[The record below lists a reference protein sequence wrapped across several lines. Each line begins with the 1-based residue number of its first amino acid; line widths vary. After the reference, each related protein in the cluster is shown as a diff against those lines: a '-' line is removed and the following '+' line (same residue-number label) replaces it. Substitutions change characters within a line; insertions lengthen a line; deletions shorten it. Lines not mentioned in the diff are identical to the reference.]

1 MKKVLSVLLSMVLIF
16 TVVLPSQLAFAS
28 QNKTFSFTEYNPY
41 YVELLG
47 KEKLKKIL
55 DNGGSNLVASCSD
68 VKQSDDLETVK
79 EASEY
84 LRNEMV
90 NREKSATVNVKSEET
105 DFSKLIKEIFEGS
118 YSQDIVR
125 GAQDGDYLKFHWGS
139 YKVSGMY
146 SNLAD
151 GRRLYSI
158 NYRLEYYTTA
168 EEEQAVT
175 EKINETI
182 TDLDLNSGSD
192 YIKIKKIHDFVCDTI
207 QYDYINVSNTDYKY
221 QFTTYGALFN
231 GRAVCQGYATLF
243 YRLCREVGIPVRVI
257 TSSNH
262 AWNIVKLNDKYYN
275 IDCTW
280 DDTDKDTPGIPTGD
294 YWSGIVIYK
303 WFLNGCDDFPSHI
316 RQEEYTTDEFNAEY
330 PMASKTY
337 TCSHSEIVWTYPENS
352 SCINGFER
360 KKICTNCEEV
370 FADETISAGSS
381 HSMSQ
386 TVISPTCQSEGYTH
400 HFCTICG
407 YCYDDTK
414 TEKVDHKYTNYVY
427 NKDATCAKDGTKTAT
442 CDYGCGE
449 TETVTAPNTKLSHSF
464 TDYTYNKDATCT
476 KDGTKT
482 AACDYGCGETET
494 VTAPNTKLSHSF
506 TDYTYNKDATCTK
519 DGTKTAACDYGC
531 GETETVTAP
540 NTKLNHSFTVLV
552 EKEVPSTC
560 AEEGHTAIYKCLN
573 CSATQGGEKI
583 EKNNNHICT
592 KTVTPPTYDAQGYT
606 IYTCNICGYSYI
618 SDFTSKLEKPAKNPT
633 ENPTTPI
640 NPPVSN
646 SDLPS
651 VAPSTSTITPNPSP
665 TPNSAMTAPK
675 TVANLKSASIK
686 KAKGKNKA
694 IELTWGKVASVSG
707 YEIQVATDKKFKK
720 NKKTV
725 TIKKQKTTK
734 TTVKKLKAKKKYY
747 VRIRTYKT
755 VNGKKVYS
763 AWSKVKSVKTK

>member
-1 MKKVLSVLLSMVLIF
+1 MKKVISVLLSIVLIF
-16 TVVLPSQLAFAS
+16 TVVLPAQLAFAS

-55 DNGGSNLVASCSD
+55 DNDGSDFLSEKAET
-68 VKQSDDLETVK
+68 KQSNFIESDILETITD
-79 EASEY
+79 AS
-84 LRNEMV
+84 LFLKNEMI
-90 NREKSATVNVKSEET
+90 NRENCIVVKIKSKET
-105 DFSKLIKEIFEGS
+105 DFNELVKEIFYNCFS
-118 YSQDIVR
+118 PTLTDKT
-125 GAQDGDYLKFHWGS
+125 QDGDYLKFHWGG
-139 YKVSGMY
+139 YKASGMI
-146 SNLAD
+146 SNLND
-151 GRRLYSI
+151 SKLYSI
-158 NYRLEYYTTA
+158 VYEVEYYKTA
-168 EEEQAVT
+168 KEEQAVT

-182 TDLDLNSGSD
+182 TDLNLNNGSD
-192 YIKIKKIHDFVCDTI
+192 YIKIKKIHDFVCNTI

-262 AWNIVKLNDKYYN
+262 AWNIVKVNDKYYN

-294 YWSGIVIYK
+294 YWSNIIVYK
-303 WFLNGCDDFPSHI
+303 WFLNGCDDFPNHI
-316 RQEEYTTDEFNAEY
+316 REEEYTTDEFNAEY

-360 KKICTNCEEV
+360 KKICTNCEEI
-370 FADETISAGSS
+370 FADETIPAGSS

-400 HFCTICG
+400 HFCTVCG

-414 TEKVDHKYTNYVY
+414 TEKVDHKYTNYVD
-427 NKDATCAKDGTKTAT
+427 NKDATCTKDGTKTAT

-464 TDYTYNKDATCT
+464 TDYIYNKDATCT

-482 AACDYGCGETET
+482 ATCDYGCGETKT

-506 TDYTYNKDATCTK
+506 T
-519 DGTKTAACDYGC
+519 
-531 GETETVTAP
+531 
-540 NTKLNHSFTVLV
+540 VLI

-560 AEEGHTAIYKCLN
+560 AKEGHTAIYKCLN

-583 EKNNNHICT
+583 EKNNNHIYK

-606 IYTCNICGYSYI
+606 IYTCEVCNYSYKD
-618 SDFTSKLEKPAKNPT
+618 DFTDKLERPAEKPTVKPT
-633 ENPTTPI
+633 EKPTTPI

-665 TPNSAMTAPK
+665 APNSATTAPK
-675 TVANLKSASIK
+675 IVAKPKSAKFKKVKSAK
-686 KAKGKNKA
+686 KAISVKWKKVRGVKGYQ
-694 IELTWGKVASVSG
+694 V
-707 YEIQVATDKKFKK
+707 QVATNKKFKK

-747 VRIRTYKT
+747 VRIRTYKI

-763 AWSKVKSVKTK
+763 SWSKVKSVKTK

>member
-1 MKKVLSVLLSMVLIF
+1 MKKVISVILSMVLIF

-55 DNGGSNLVASCSD
+55 DNGGSDFLSEKA
-68 VKQSDDLETVK
+68 ETK
-79 EASEY
+79 NERSEIFDTIDEASEY
-84 LRNEMV
+84 LKKAMI
-90 NREKSATVNVKSEET
+90 NRKPYATIRVKSKET
-105 DFSKLIKEIFEGS
+105 DTQQLIKNIFNNAT
-118 YSQDIVR
+118 SQKLS
-125 GAQDGDYLKFHWGS
+125 QNPQEGDYLRWSWGS
-139 YKVSGMY
+139 YKASGLY
-146 SNLAD
+146 SNAVD
-151 GRRLYSI
+151 GRIYVIDYELG
-158 NYRLEYYTTA
+158 YYTTA

-221 QFTTYGALFN
+221 QFTTYGALFK

-257 TSSNH
+257 TSSSH
-262 AWNIVKLNDKYYN
+262 AWNIVKIDDKYYN

-280 DDTDKDTPGIPTGD
+280 DDSDLDVPMDKDGN

-337 TCSHSEIVWTYPENS
+337 TCTHSEIVWTYPENS
-352 SCINGFER
+352 SCIDGFER

-427 NKDATCAKDGTKTAT
+427 NKDATCAKDGTKTAA

-449 TETVTAPNTKLSHSF
+449 IETVTAPNTKLSHSF
-464 TDYTYNKDATCT
+464 TNYVYNKDATCT

-482 AACDYGCGETET
+482 AACDYGCGEI
-494 VTAPNTKLSHSF
+494 
-506 TDYTYNKDATCTK
+506 
-519 DGTKTAACDYGC
+519 
-531 GETETVTAP
+531 ETVTAP
-540 NTKLNHSFTVLV
+540 NTKLNHSFTVLI
-552 EKEVPSTC
+552 ENEVPSTC

-606 IYTCNICGYSYI
+606 IYTCDICGYSYI
-618 SDFTSKLEKPAKNPT
+618 SDFTDKLEKPAKNPT
-633 ENPTTPI
+633 ENSTTPI

-651 VAPSTSTITPNPSP
+651 VAPSNSTITPNPSQ
-665 TPNSAMTAPK
+665 TPNSATTAPK
-675 TVANLKSASIK
+675 TVANPKSASIK
-686 KAKGKNKA
+686 KVKAAKKA
-694 IELTWGKVASVSG
+694 ILVTWKKVSG
-707 YEIQVATDKKFKK
+707 VKGYQVQVATDKKFKK

-734 TTVKKLKAKKKYY
+734 TTVKKLKSKKKYY

>member
-1 MKKVLSVLLSMVLIF
+1 MKKVISVILSMVLIF
-16 TVVLPSQLAFAS
+16 TIALPSQVAFAS

-47 KEKLKKIL
+47 KKKLKKIL
-55 DNGGSNLVASCSD
+55 DDGGSEHIASYSD

-90 NREKSATVNVKSEET
+90 NRETSATVNIKSKET
-105 DFSKLIKEIFEGS
+105 DFSKLIKEVFEGS
-118 YSQDIVR
+118 YSQDIVS
-125 GAQDGDYLKFHWGS
+125 GAQDGDYLKFHWGG

-182 TDLDLNSGSD
+182 TDLNLNNGSD
-192 YIKIKKIHDFVCDTI
+192 YIKIKKIHDFVCNTI

-262 AWNIVKLNDKYYN
+262 AWNIVKVNDKYYN

-280 DDTDKDTPGIPTGD
+280 DDSDLDVPMDKNGN

-303 WFLNGCDDFPSHI
+303 WFLNGSDDFPSHI

-360 KKICTNCEEV
+360 KEICTNCEKI
-370 FADETISAGSS
+370 FADETIPAGSS

-427 NKDATCAKDGTKTAT
+427 NKDATC
-442 CDYGCGE
+442 
-449 TETVTAPNTKLSHSF
+449 
-464 TDYTYNKDATCT
+464 T

-482 AACDYGCGETET
+482 AACDYGCGETKT

-506 TDYTYNKDATCTK
+506 T
-519 DGTKTAACDYGC
+519 
-531 GETETVTAP
+531 
-540 NTKLNHSFTVLV
+540 VLI

-560 AEEGHTAIYKCLN
+560 AKEGHTAIYKCSN

-583 EKNNNHICT
+583 EKNNDHIYK

-606 IYTCNICGYSYI
+606 IYTCDICGYSYK
-618 SDFTSKLEKPAKNPT
+618 SDFTDKLERPAEKPN

-665 TPNSAMTAPK
+665 TPNSATTAPK
-675 TVANLKSASIK
+675 IVAKPKSVSIK
-686 KAKGKNKA
+686 KVKAAKKA
-694 IELTWGKVASVSG
+694 ISVEWKKVSGVSG
-707 YEIQVATDKKFKK
+707 YEIQLATDKKFKK

-747 VRIRTYKT
+747 VRIRTYKI

-763 AWSKVKSVKTK
+763 SWSKVKSVKTK

>member
-1 MKKVLSVLLSMVLIF
+1 MKKVISVILSMVLIF
-16 TVVLPSQLAFAS
+16 TIALPSQVAFAS

-47 KEKLKKIL
+47 KKKLKKIL
-55 DNGGSNLVASCSD
+55 DDGGSEHIASYSD
-68 VKQSDDLETVK
+68 IKQSDDLETVK

-90 NREKSATVNVKSEET
+90 NREKSATVNVKSKET

-118 YSQDIVR
+118 YSQDIVS
-125 GAQDGDYLKFHWGS
+125 GAQDGDYLKFHWGG

-182 TDLDLNSGSD
+182 TDLNLNNGSD

-207 QYDYINVSNTDYKY
+207 QYDYINVSNTDYKN

-262 AWNIVKLNDKYYN
+262 AWNIVKIDNKYYN

-294 YWSGIVIYK
+294 YWSNIIVYK
-303 WFLNGCDDFPSHI
+303 WFLNGSDDFPNHI

-352 SCINGFER
+352 SCIDGFER
-360 KKICTNCEEV
+360 KEICTNCEEI
-370 FADETISAGSS
+370 FADETIPAGSS

-427 NKDATCAKDGTKTAT
+427 NKDATCTKDGTKTAA
-442 CDYGCGE
+442 CDYGCGK
-449 TETVTAPNTKLSHSF
+449 TETITAPNTKLSHSF
-464 TDYTYNKDATCT
+464 TDYIYNKDATCT

-482 AACDYGCGETET
+482 AACDYGCGETKT
-494 VTAPNTKLSHSF
+494 VTVPNTKLSHSF
-506 TDYTYNKDATCTK
+506 T
-519 DGTKTAACDYGC
+519 
-531 GETETVTAP
+531 
-540 NTKLNHSFTVLV
+540 VLI

-560 AEEGHTAIYKCLN
+560 AKEGHTAIYKCLN

-583 EKNNNHICT
+583 EKNNDHIYY
-592 KTVTPPTYDAQGYT
+592 KETVTPPTYDAQGYT
-606 IYTCNICGYSYI
+606 IYTCDVCGYSYK
-618 SDFTSKLEKPAKNPT
+618 SDFTDKLERPAEKPTVK
-633 ENPTTPI
+633 PTTPI
-640 NPPVSN
+640 NPPASN

-665 TPNSAMTAPK
+665 TPNSATTAPK
-675 TVANLKSASIK
+675 IVAKPKSASIK
-686 KAKGKNKA
+686 KVKAAKKA
-694 IELTWGKVASVSG
+694 VSVQWKKVGGVKG
-707 YEIQVATDKKFKK
+707 YQVQVATDKKFKK

-747 VRIRTYKT
+747 VRIRTYKI

-763 AWSKVKSVKTK
+763 SWSKVKNVKTK

>member
-1 MKKVLSVLLSMVLIF
+1 MKKVISVLLSIVLIF

-55 DNGGSNLVASCSD
+55 DNDGSDFLSEKA
-68 VKQSDDLETVK
+68 ETK
-79 EASEY
+79 NERSEIFDTIDEASEY
-84 LRNEMV
+84 LKKAMI
-90 NREKSATVNVKSEET
+90 NRKPYATIRVKSKET
-105 DFSKLIKEIFEGS
+105 DTQQLIKNIFNNAT
-118 YSQDIVR
+118 SQKLS
-125 GAQDGDYLKFHWGS
+125 QNPQEGDYLRWSWGS
-139 YKVSGMY
+139 YKASGLY
-146 SNLAD
+146 SNAVD
-151 GRRLYSI
+151 GRIYVIDYELG
-158 NYRLEYYTTA
+158 YYTTA

-182 TDLDLNSGSD
+182 TDLDLNNGSD

-221 QFTTYGALFN
+221 QFTTYGALFK

-262 AWNIVKLNDKYYN
+262 AWNIVKVNDKYYN

-280 DDTDKDTPGIPTGD
+280 DDSDLDVPMDKNGN

-352 SCINGFER
+352 SCIDGFER

-386 TVISPTCQSEGYTH
+386 TVILPTCQSEGYTH

-427 NKDATCAKDGTKTAT
+427 NKDATCA
-442 CDYGCGE
+442 
-449 TETVTAPNTKLSHSF
+449 
-464 TDYTYNKDATCT
+464 

-583 EKNNNHICT
+583 EKNNNHIYT
-592 KTVTPPTYDAQGYT
+592 ETVTPPTYDAQGYT
-606 IYTCNICGYSYI
+606 IYTCDICGYSYT
-618 SDFTSKLEKPAKNPT
+618 SKFTDKLEKPAKNPT
-633 ENPTTPI
+633 ENSTTPI

-651 VAPSTSTITPNPSP
+651 IAPSTSTITPNPSQ
-665 TPNSAMTAPK
+665 TPNSATTAPK
-675 TVANLKSASIK
+675 TVANPKSASIK

-694 IELTWGKVASVSG
+694 IELTWGKVASVIG

>member
-1 MKKVLSVLLSMVLIF
+1 MKKVISVLLSMVLIF
-16 TVVLPSQLAFAS
+16 TVALPSQLAFAS

-55 DNGGSNLVASCSD
+55 DNGGSDLVASCSD

-90 NREKSATVNVKSEET
+90 NREKSATVNVKSKET

-125 GAQDGDYLKFHWGS
+125 GAQDGDYLKFHWGG

-146 SNLAD
+146 SNLTD

-221 QFTTYGALFN
+221 QFTTYGALFK

-257 TSSNH
+257 TSSSH
-262 AWNIVKLNDKYYN
+262 AWNIVKLNDNYYN

-303 WFLNGCDDFPSHI
+303 WFLNGSDDFPSHI

-352 SCINGFER
+352 SCIDGFER

-427 NKDATCAKDGTKTAT
+427 NKDATCAKDGTKTA
-442 CDYGCGE
+442 
-449 TETVTAPNTKLSHSF
+449 
-464 TDYTYNKDATCT
+464 
-476 KDGTKT
+476 
-482 AACDYGCGETET
+482 ACDYGCGETET

-506 TDYTYNKDATCTK
+506 TNYVYNKDATCTK

-531 GETETVTAP
+531 GKTETVTAP

-606 IYTCNICGYSYI
+606 IYTCDICGYSYI
-618 SDFTSKLEKPAKNPT
+618 SDFTEKLEKPAKNPT
-633 ENPTTPI
+633 ENSTTPI

-651 VAPSTSTITPNPSP
+651 VAPSNSTIAPNPSQ
-665 TPNSAMTAPK
+665 TPNSATTAPK
-675 TVANLKSASIK
+675 TVANPKSASIK

-694 IELTWGKVASVSG
+694 VELTWGKVASVSG

-747 VRIRTYKT
+747 VRVRTYKT

>member
-1 MKKVLSVLLSMVLIF
+1 MRKVISVLLSMVLIF

-125 GAQDGDYLKFHWGS
+125 GAQDGDYLKFHWGG

-221 QFTTYGALFN
+221 QFTTYGALFK

-303 WFLNGCDDFPSHI
+303 WFLNGSDDFPSHI

-352 SCINGFER
+352 SCIDGFER

-386 TVISPTCQSEGYTH
+386 TVILPTCQSEGYTH

-427 NKDATCAKDGTKTAT
+427 NKDATCTKDGTKTAA
-442 CDYGCGE
+442 CDYGCCE
-449 TETVTAPNTKLSHSF
+449 IETVTAPNTKLSHSF

-482 AACDYGCGETET
+482 ATCDYGCGEI
-494 VTAPNTKLSHSF
+494 
-506 TDYTYNKDATCTK
+506 
-519 DGTKTAACDYGC
+519 
-531 GETETVTAP
+531 ETVTAP

-583 EKNNNHICT
+583 EKNNDHIY
-592 KTVTPPTYDAQGYT
+592 KETVTPPTYDAQGYT
-606 IYTCNICGYSYI
+606 IYTCDVCGYSYK
-618 SDFTSKLEKPAKNPT
+618 SNFTDKLERPAKNPT

-651 VAPSTSTITPNPSP
+651 VAPSNSTITPNPSQ
-665 TPNSAMTAPK
+665 TPNSATTAPK
-675 TVANLKSASIK
+675 TVANPKSASIK

-747 VRIRTYKT
+747 VRVRTYKT

>member
-1 MKKVLSVLLSMVLIF
+1 MKKVISVILSMVLIF
-16 TVVLPSQLAFAS
+16 TIALPSQVAFAS

-47 KEKLKKIL
+47 KKKLKKIL
-55 DNGGSNLVASCSD
+55 DDGGSDFLSEKAET
-68 VKQSDDLETVK
+68 KQSNFIESDILETITD
-79 EASEY
+79 AS
-84 LRNEMV
+84 LFLKNEMI
-90 NREKSATVNVKSEET
+90 NRENCIVVKIKSKET
-105 DFSKLIKEIFEGS
+105 DFNELVKEIFYNCFS
-118 YSQDIVR
+118 PTLTDKT
-125 GAQDGDYLKFHWGS
+125 QDGDYLKWHWGG
-139 YKVSGMY
+139 YKASGMI
-146 SNLAD
+146 SNLND
-151 GRRLYSI
+151 SKLYSI
-158 NYRLEYYTTA
+158 VYEVEYYTTA

-175 EKINETI
+175 EKINGTI
-182 TDLDLNSGSD
+182 TDLNLNNGSD

-207 QYDYINVSNTDYKY
+207 QYDYINVSNTDYKN

-262 AWNIVKLNDKYYN
+262 AWNIVKIDNKYYN

-294 YWSGIVIYK
+294 YWSNIIVYK
-303 WFLNGCDDFPSHI
+303 WFLNGSDDFPNHI

-360 KKICTNCEEV
+360 KEICTNCEEI
-370 FADETISAGSS
+370 FADETIPAGSS

-407 YCYDDTK
+407 YSYDDTK

-427 NKDATCAKDGTKTAT
+427 NKDATCTKDGTKTAA
-442 CDYGCGE
+442 CDYGCGKA
-449 TETVTAPNTKLSHSF
+449 ETVTAPNTKLSHSF

-482 AACDYGCGETET
+482 ATCDYGCGETET

-506 TDYTYNKDATCTK
+506 T
-519 DGTKTAACDYGC
+519 
-531 GETETVTAP
+531 
-540 NTKLNHSFTVLV
+540 VLI

-560 AEEGHTAIYKCLN
+560 AKEGHTAIYKCLN

-583 EKNNNHICT
+583 EKNNDHIYY
-592 KTVTPPTYDAQGYT
+592 KETVTPPTYDAQGYT
-606 IYTCNICGYSYI
+606 IYTCDVCGYSYK
-618 SDFTSKLEKPAKNPT
+618 SDFTDKLERPAEKPTVK
-633 ENPTTPI
+633 PTTPI

-651 VAPSTSTITPNPSP
+651 VAPSISTITPNPSP
-665 TPNSAMTAPK
+665 TPNSATTAPK
-675 TVANLKSASIK
+675 IVAKPKSASIK
-686 KAKGKNKA
+686 KVKAAKKA
-694 IELTWGKVASVSG
+694 ILVTWKKVGGVKG
-707 YEIQVATDKKFKK
+707 YQVQVATDKKFKK

-747 VRIRTYKT
+747 VRVRTYKIA
-755 VNGKKVYS
+755 NGKKVYS

>member
-1 MKKVLSVLLSMVLIF
+1 MKKVISVILSMVLIF
-16 TVVLPSQLAFAS
+16 TIALPSQVAFAS

-47 KEKLKKIL
+47 KKKLKKIL
-55 DNGGSNLVASCSD
+55 DDGGSDFLSEKAET
-68 VKQSDDLETVK
+68 KQSNFIESDILETITD
-79 EASEY
+79 AS
-84 LRNEMV
+84 LFLKNEMI
-90 NREKSATVNVKSEET
+90 NRENCIVVKIKSKET
-105 DFSKLIKEIFEGS
+105 DFNELVKEIFYNCFS
-118 YSQDIVR
+118 PTLTDKT
-125 GAQDGDYLKFHWGS
+125 QDGDYLKWHWGG
-139 YKVSGMY
+139 YKASGMI
-146 SNLAD
+146 SNLND
-151 GRRLYSI
+151 SKLYSI
-158 NYRLEYYTTA
+158 VYEVEYYTTA

-175 EKINETI
+175 EKINGTI
-182 TDLDLNSGSD
+182 TDLNLNNGSD

-207 QYDYINVSNTDYKY
+207 QYDYINVSNTDYKN

-262 AWNIVKLNDKYYN
+262 AWNIVKIDNKYYN

-294 YWSGIVIYK
+294 YWSNIIVYK
-303 WFLNGCDDFPSHI
+303 WFLNGSDDFPNHI

-360 KKICTNCEEV
+360 KEICTNCEEI
-370 FADETISAGSS
+370 FADETIPAGSS

-407 YCYDDTK
+407 YSYDDTK

-427 NKDATCAKDGTKTAT
+427 NKDATCTKDGTKTAA
-442 CDYGCGE
+442 CDYGCGKA
-449 TETVTAPNTKLSHSF
+449 ETVTAPNTKLSHSF

-482 AACDYGCGETET
+482 ATCDYGCGETET

-506 TDYTYNKDATCTK
+506 T
-519 DGTKTAACDYGC
+519 
-531 GETETVTAP
+531 
-540 NTKLNHSFTVLV
+540 VLI

-560 AEEGHTAIYKCLN
+560 AKEGHTAIYKCLN

-583 EKNNNHICT
+583 EKNNDHIYY
-592 KTVTPPTYDAQGYT
+592 KETVTPPTYDAQGYT
-606 IYTCNICGYSYI
+606 IYTCDVCGYSYK
-618 SDFTSKLEKPAKNPT
+618 SDFTDKLERPAEKPTVK
-633 ENPTTPI
+633 PTTPI

-651 VAPSTSTITPNPSP
+651 VAPSISTITPNPSP
-665 TPNSAMTAPK
+665 TPNSATTAPK
-675 TVANLKSASIK
+675 IVAKPKSASIK
-686 KAKGKNKA
+686 KVKAAKKA
-694 IELTWGKVASVSG
+694 ILVTWKKVGGVKG
-707 YEIQVATDKKFKK
+707 YQVQVATDKKFKK

-747 VRIRTYKT
+747 VRVRTYKI

-763 AWSKVKSVKTK
+763 SWSKVKSVKTK

>member
-1 MKKVLSVLLSMVLIF
+1 MKKVISVLLSIVLIF
-16 TVVLPSQLAFAS
+16 TVVLPAQLAFAS

-55 DNGGSNLVASCSD
+55 DNGGSDLVASCSD

-90 NREKSATVNVKSEET
+90 NREKSATVNVKSKET

-125 GAQDGDYLKFHWGS
+125 GAQDGDYLKFHWGG

-146 SNLAD
+146 SNLTD

-221 QFTTYGALFN
+221 QFTTYGALFK

-262 AWNIVKLNDKYYN
+262 AWNIVKIDDKYYN

-303 WFLNGCDDFPSHI
+303 WFLNGCDDFPRHI

-337 TCSHSEIVWTYPENS
+337 TCTHSEIVWTYPENS
-352 SCINGFER
+352 SCIDGFER

-427 NKDATCAKDGTKTAT
+427 NKDATC
-442 CDYGCGE
+442 
-449 TETVTAPNTKLSHSF
+449 
-464 TDYTYNKDATCT
+464 T

-482 AACDYGCGETET
+482 AACDYGCGEIET

-506 TDYTYNKDATCTK
+506 TNYVYNKDATCTK
-519 DGTKTAACDYGC
+519 DGTKTATCDYGC
-531 GETETVTAP
+531 GEIETVTAP
-540 NTKLNHSFTVLV
+540 NTKLNHSFTVLI

-592 KTVTPPTYDAQGYT
+592 KTVTPPTYDARGYT
-606 IYTCNICGYSYI
+606 IYTCDICGYSYI
-618 SDFTSKLEKPAKNPT
+618 SDFTDKLEKPAKNPT
-633 ENPTTPI
+633 ENSTTPI

-646 SDLPS
+646 SNLPS
-651 VAPSTSTITPNPSP
+651 VAPSNSTITPNPSQ
-665 TPNSAMTAPK
+665 TPNSATTAPK
-675 TVANLKSASIK
+675 TVAKPKSASIK
-686 KAKGKNKA
+686 KVKGAKKA

-747 VRIRTYKT
+747 VRVRTYKT

-763 AWSKVKSVKTK
+763 SWSKVKSVKTK